1 MSLYERLGL
10 RRVLNAAG
18 KMTYLGA
25 SAVEPEVAE
34 ALATAAQGYVEMDRL
49 LDRAGERIAAA
60 TGAEAGMVTC
70 AAAAGIAIGVAA
82 CITGADLTLVQQVP
96 QVPVTRRKVVIQRGH
111 AIDFGAP
118 ILQIIRLGGGE
129 PVEIGSSN
137 DTKPA
142 LLKGAL
148 TPDVAA
154 VVYVVS
160 HHAVQDGMLP
170 LEQVVAEAHAAGVPV
185 LVDAAAE
192 VDLRKYIATGADLVV
207 YSGHKAIGGPTSGMI
222 AGRRD
227 LIAACRMQNQ
237 GIGRTMKIGKEGM
250 IGFLTAL
257 DLYVRQDPDGIG
269 EQTRALAE
277 ALVAGLQGIAG
288 LTVRAVKD
296 GTRPI
301 WRAQLALEEGA
312 RLTAR
317 QLIAVLESGDPVVK
331 TRNHEADSGIINL
344 DTRTITR
351 EQVPALIQAITLALR
366 EEANQ
371 NAAGR

>member
-1 MSLYERLGL
+1 MSLYARLGL

-25 SAVEPEVAE
+25 SATEPEVAA
-34 ALATAAQGYVEMDRL
+34 ALAQAAQDYVEMDPL
-49 LDRAGERIAAA
+49 MDRAGALIARF

-82 CITGADLTLVQQVP
+82 CITGPDLYAVQQVP
-96 QVPVTRRKVVIQRGH
+96 DVQTRRRKVVLQKGH

-118 ILQIIRLGGGE
+118 IVQMIRMGGGL
-129 PVEIGSSN
+129 PVEAGSATS
-137 DTKPA
+137 TRPA
-142 LLKGAL
+142 QLHGAL
-148 TPDVAA
+148 DPDVAA
-154 VVYVVS
+154 VLYVVS

-170 LEQVVAEAHAAGVPV
+170 LEQVVEAAHAAGAPV

-192 VDLRKYIATGADLVV
+192 VDLNRYIAAGADLVV

-222 AGRRD
+222 AGRAD

-237 GIGRTMKIGKEGM
+237 GIGRSMKIGKEGI

-257 DLYVRQDPDGIG
+257 DLYSRQS
-269 EQTRALAE
+269 AE
-277 ALVAGLQGIAG
+277 ALGERTRSLADALVQALDGIPG
-288 LTVRAVKD
+288 LTARAVKD

-301 WRAQLALEEGA
+301 WRAQLHIGPDAP
-312 RLTAR
+312 LTAR
-317 QLIAVLESGDPVVK
+317 QLIAKLESGDPVVK

-344 DTRTITR
+344 DTRTIGAD
-351 EQVPALIQAITLALR
+351 QVSELARAIAGALAR
-366 EEANQ
+366 
-371 NAAGR
+371 